1 MIYNV
6 DGETNTYELTYDDK
20 VNPFNG
26 FLELYIEA
34 SFGDESD
41 YIYKNKNNIKTITGM
56 ENNKPYTINYDYEYD
71 GKWPVQITQIYPE
84 SSVKY
89 IRQIEYRK

>member
-1 MIYNV
+1 
-6 DGETNTYELTYDDK
+6 
-20 VNPFNG
+20 
-26 FLELYIEA
+26 
-34 SFGDESD
+34 
-41 YIYKNKNNIKTITGM
+41 M